1 MVTTP
6 SSVQLL
12 QHSFHRPKVR
22 HRRGSTMLPLL
33 RLVAAVGLWG
43 GLDGFLASV
52 TLGENESVD
61 GSERAE
67 LGFWGSGFPGP
78 VNDARCLGHREAPS
92 TSSARF
98 SRRGREP
105 TPMFRSKAISNG
117 EYTLPL
123 RSRRAGGTFPFH
135 SSTRRWCAVIPN
147 SRAAS
152 VMCISRCI

>member
-1 MVTTP
+1 
-6 SSVQLL
+6 
-12 QHSFHRPKVR
+12 
-22 HRRGSTMLPLL
+22 MLPLL
-33 RLVAAVGLWG
+33 RLVVAVGLWG
-43 GLDGFLASV
+43 GLEGFLASV

-105 TPMFRSKAISNG
+105 TPMLRSNAILNS
-117 EYTLPL
+117 EYTLPF
-123 RSRRAGGTFPFH
+123 RSRRAGGIFPFR
-135 SSTRRWCAVIPN
+135 SSMRKWCTVTPN
-147 SRAAS
+147 SCAAS
-152 VMCISRCI
+152 VMCLCRCICEKSVIGLSFLG